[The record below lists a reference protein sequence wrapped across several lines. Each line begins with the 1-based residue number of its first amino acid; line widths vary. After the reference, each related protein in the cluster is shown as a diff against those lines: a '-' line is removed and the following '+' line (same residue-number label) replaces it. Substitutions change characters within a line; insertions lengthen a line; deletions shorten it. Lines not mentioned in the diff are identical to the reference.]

1 MKKILLLLIAVILSW
16 SVSAQTYNYSYSHDT
31 LGNRT
36 SQVYQ
41 GTAGS
46 RLNARGDSV
55 AIPASRILSVEE
67 LKKLGIDIEPLNET
81 ANVSAGR
88 GSVASVVDSARFV
101 SMRDDPAAR
110 QAYLDSIMAVVT
122 AGASDPDDSSGEP
135 ASRASA
141 ASASSYSVGAI
152 PLEYGVSGTGA
163 RTYSV
168 PIFTAP
174 DIKYA
179 PSLSLVYNSQ
189 GGYGYGGYGWDI
201 GGLSSITLTG
211 ETPYWDDNIKA
222 ASSSDADGV
231 FSLDGIRLVRNTH
244 RATRDSFPLVT
255 ATGPRILVGPR
266 QGSSGYISRF
276 IVLYPDGTRTVYGT
290 GADLGFTLPSY
301 PKVQSTNID
310 GDQIEYCYSLDS
322 ADGNHALDSIRYG
335 IDDLGNAAG
344 AIRFTSTPSAV
355 YGYYA
360 GKKVR
365 RSPRVTAITSVS
377 GGIMV

>member
-122 AGASDPDDSSGEP
+122 AGASDPDDSS
-135 ASRASA
+135 
-141 ASASSYSVGAI
+141 
-152 PLEYGVSGTGA
+152 
-163 RTYSV
+163 
-168 PIFTAP
+168 
-174 DIKYA
+174 
-179 PSLSLVYNSQ
+179 
-189 GGYGYGGYGWDI
+189 
-201 GGLSSITLTG
+201 
-211 ETPYWDDNIKA
+211 
-222 ASSSDADGV
+222 
-231 FSLDGIRLVRNTH
+231 
-244 RATRDSFPLVT
+244 
-255 ATGPRILVGPR
+255 
-266 QGSSGYISRF
+266 
-276 IVLYPDGTRTVYGT
+276 
-290 GADLGFTLPSY
+290 
-301 PKVQSTNID
+301 
-310 GDQIEYCYSLDS
+310 
-322 ADGNHALDSIRYG
+322 
-335 IDDLGNAAG
+335 
-344 AIRFTSTPSAV
+344 
-355 YGYYA
+355 
-360 GKKVR
+360 
-365 RSPRVTAITSVS
+365 
-377 GGIMV
+377 